1 MSEPRLIGE
10 SAELASLCAEWRGA
24 DFITVDTEFMR
35 ESTYRA
41 KLCLVQ
47 IGPPEGEPVAVDP
60 LADGIDLAPLY
71 DLLVRTPVLKVF
83 HAARQDVEVLL
94 PLAGGVPHPLFDTQI
109 AAMVCGFGESV
120 GYETLVAKLARGRID
135 KTQRFTDWAR
145 RPLTELQ
152 LRYALSDVSHLRVVY
167 EKLAAEL
174 ERTGR
179 HSWLDEEL
187 AVITGRA
194 TYEAPPEEAWRRL
207 KVRGNNRRFL
217 AILRE
222 LAAWREVEAD
232 RRDKPRP
239 WVLRD
244 TALSEIAAQ
253 RPRTVDQLAKLRSVS
268 QRTAESATGAALLD
282 AVKRGLALPDA
293 ECPSLPQRN
302 EKSSAPGAL
311 TDLLKVLLTFKSEET
326 GVARKLIANTEDLE
340 RIARGETS
348 GVPALQ
354 GWRRALFGDAALDL
368 VEGRIA
374 LSVEQ
379 GALRLRAVDGC
390 RRSCGSAGSA
400 RRSGGGVRE
409 RVRPMVRRAATHRR
423 RPAALHA
430 HRARPRGSAIRPG
443 LRPCE
448 QRGPGPHGAP
458 RPRPGRARPPHRLGH
473 RRGEGHRI
481 AQRPARFAPAFLS
494 GYSRLVVDCNRP
506 LGSPTAMPA
515 VSDGT
520 AVPANQTISPAEA
533 AARTDALFWP
543 YHNAIAACLDRV
555 IGAGAV
561 PMLIAVHSF
570 TPVFDGFARPWEIG
584 LLYEHDD
591 RLVQPLKEALLAV
604 RPGLTVGDNEP
615 YAIIGPSDYSIPVHG
630 QGRGLPH
637 IEFEVRQDLIGT
649 VAGAEEWAGTLA
661 QVLNRVHAALAPL
674 AIENRVPAGAG
685 GAV

>member
-47 IGPPEGEPVAVDP
+47 IGPPESEPVAVDP
-60 LADGIDLAPLY
+60 LAGGIDLTPLY

-152 LRYALSDVSHLRVVY
+152 LSYALSDVSHLRVVY

-187 AVITGRA
+187 AVITQRA

-253 RPRTVDQLAKLRSVS
+253 RPRTVGELAKLRSVS

-293 ECPSLPQRN
+293 ECPSLPQRS

-379 GALRLRAVDGC
+379 GALRLRAVDG
-390 RRSCGSAGSA
+390 AGD
-400 RRSGGGVRE
+400 
-409 RVRPMVRRAATHRR
+409 RA
-423 RPAALHA
+423 
-430 HRARPRGSAIRPG
+430 
-443 LRPCE
+443 
-448 QRGPGPHGAP
+448 GAP
-458 RPRPGRARPPHRLGH
+458 VQP
-473 RRGEGHRI
+473 
-481 AQRPARFAPAFLS
+481 
-494 GYSRLVVDCNRP
+494 V
-506 LGSPTAMPA
+506 
-515 VSDGT
+515 
-520 AVPANQTISPAEA
+520 A
-533 AARTDALFWP
+533 AAED
-543 YHNAIAACLDRV
+543 
-555 IGAGAV
+555 
-561 PMLIAVHSF
+561 S
-570 TPVFDGFARPWEIG
+570 
-584 LLYEHDD
+584 
-591 RLVQPLKEALLAV
+591 
-604 RPGLTVGDNEP
+604 
-615 YAIIGPSDYSIPVHG
+615 
-630 QGRGLPH
+630 
-637 IEFEVRQDLIGT
+637 
-649 VAGAEEWAGTLA
+649 
-661 QVLNRVHAALAPL
+661 
-674 AIENRVPAGAG
+674 
-685 GAV
+685 